1 MLLTKLIES
10 SLQNLGKSS
19 NLHYRIIGEN
29 NIDISSLTDDSRRVT
44 SGALFFAVKG
54 VHIDGHQYINKAI
67 ENGAFCI
74 VTEAPPISPIEDVC
88 YIVTNNSKEVMGLMA
103 AAWYGH
109 PSRDMSVVGVT
120 GTNGKTTI
128 ATLLY
133 RLYTSAGYAC
143 GLLST
148 VCNYINEVSLPST
161 HTTPGALQLQELLAK
176 MRDAGCSYV
185 FMEVSSHAVDQRRIA
200 GISFKGGI
208 FTNLSRDHL
217 DYHKTVREYLY
228 AKKRFFDELD
238 KDSFALSN
246 ADDSNGEVML
256 QNTQAKASFYALN
269 SPAQFMAQILEQ
281 YADSTLIDIAGRE
294 VLVRLV
300 GRFNA
305 YNLLAVYATA
315 TLLSM
320 PSDEV
325 LRYLSTLSS
334 VNGRLETFHS
344 PNRGYTAF
352 VDYAHTP
359 DALVN
364 VLQTLHT
371 LKEQS
376 ARTEAR
382 IICVVGCGGDRDRGK
397 RPVMT
402 SEALRHA
409 DIVILTSD
417 NPRSEE
423 PEAIIEEML
432 QGVPLA
438 DTERVNVIVER
449 EQAIRQ
455 ACSIA
460 QPSDLVLIAGKGHET
475 YQEIK
480 GVRYPF
486 DDREIIRTHFA
497 QEAQDN

>member
-1 MLLTKLIES
+1 MLLTELIES
-10 SLQNLGKSS
+10 SFQHIGKSA
-19 NLHYRIIGEN
+19 NLRYHIIGSTN
-29 NIDISSLTDDSRRVT
+29 ATMTSLTDDSRRVAT
-44 SGALFFAVKG
+44 GSLFFAVRG
-54 VHIDGHQYINKAI
+54 VHADGHQYIDRAI
-67 ENGAFCI
+67 ESGALCV
-74 VTEAPPISPIEDVC
+74 VTEEEPTCPIEHIC
-88 YIVTNNSKEVMGLMA
+88 YIVTNDSKEVMGLMA
-103 AAWYGH
+103 SAWYGH

-133 RLYTSAGYAC
+133 RLYISAGYAC

-148 VCNYINEVSLPST
+148 VCNYVNGEAIPST
-161 HTTPGALQLQELLAK
+161 HTTPGALRLQELLAK

-200 GISFKGGI
+200 GLSFKGGI

-228 AKKRFFDELD
+228 AKKRFFDDLD
-238 KDSFALSN
+238 KDAFALSN

-256 QNTQAKASFYALN
+256 QNTKAKPYLYALG

-281 YADSTLIDIAGRE
+281 HADSTLLDIAGRE

-315 TLLSM
+315 TLLGM
-320 PSDEV
+320 PVDEV
-325 LRYLSTLSS
+325 LRHLSTLRS
-334 VNGRLETFHS
+334 VDGRLETFHS

-364 VLQTLHT
+364 VLQTLDS
-371 LKEQS
+371 LREQS

-397 RPVMT
+397 RPVMAA
-402 SEALRHA
+402 EALRHA
-409 DIVILTSD
+409 DLVILTSD
-417 NPRSEE
+417 NPRSED
-423 PEAIIEEML
+423 PKDIIEEMR
-432 QGVPLA
+432 QGVPSA
-438 DTERVNVIVER
+438 DADRVSIIIER
-449 EQAIRQ
+449 EQAIGQ
-455 ACSIA
+455 ACSMA
-460 QPSDLVLIAGKGHET
+460 QSGDLVLIAGKGHET

-486 DDREIIRTHFA
+486 DDREIIRSHFA
-497 QEAQDN
+497 QEA